1 MYYIQN
7 LTSKNWKIDMNSNV
21 ICLSKSIGLFFVRDR
36 RKALRQDNISNKNRN
51 LKSGKVI

>member
-1 MYYIQN
+1 
-7 LTSKNWKIDMNSNV
+7 MNSNV